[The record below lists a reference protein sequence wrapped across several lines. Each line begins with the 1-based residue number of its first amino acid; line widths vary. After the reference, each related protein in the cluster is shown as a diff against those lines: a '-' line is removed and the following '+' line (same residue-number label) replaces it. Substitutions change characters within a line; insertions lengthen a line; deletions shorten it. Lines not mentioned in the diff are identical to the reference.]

1 MTNRILFSHP
11 LLCII
16 CGIFAPIRALKRKDE
31 GVKLCP
37 KESLWSDVEEII
49 NSYDCQRHH
58 LIAIMQDIQ
67 AEYKYLSPQVLE
79 RIAQMLDIGVAK
91 VYSVATFYENF
102 SLEAKGKYIIKVCD
116 GTACHV
122 RKSQP
127 IYNAIREYLELEGK
141 QKTSADGLFTLETVA
156 CLGACGLAP
165 VVTVNDQVHSK
176 MTRNWPLN
184 CWISCERRTPPMTMT
199 NLTREQLQVRQMK
212 ARRLWRPSAARC
224 SSAPVPAASPAAP

>member
-1 MTNRILFSHP
+1 MSI
-11 LLCII
+11 
-16 CGIFAPIRALKRKDE
+16 GISMARVD
-31 GVKLCP
+31 
-37 KESLWSDVEEII
+37 EII
-49 NSYDCQRHH
+49 DSYGAQRHQ

-67 AEYKYLSPQVLE
+67 AEYKYLSPEVLE
-79 RIAQMLDIGVAK
+79 RIAEKLNIGVAK

-127 IYNAIREYLELEGK
+127 IYNAIREYLQLEGK

-176 MTRNWPLN
+176 MTPETIIEL
-184 CWISCERRTPPMTMT
+184 
-199 NLTREQLQVRQMK
+199 LQQLEK
-212 ARRLWRPSAARC
+212 EAEDDE
-224 SSAPVPAASPAAP
+224 